1 MRPFAV
7 LLVVVSLGCAHQPV
21 ANPST
26 TAAVAD
32 LSATVELEEFR
43 LPNEGAFPHDPATGH
58 DGVLWFTEQRANAI
72 GAFDPF
78 VHTFRE
84 YRIPTPDSG
93 PHGIAVD
100 AFGDVWFTAGKRG
113 YIGRLD
119 PDAGA
124 FAEWPMPDAR
134 AKDPHS
140 LACAPDGTM
149 FFTVEEGGFVGRLDP
164 RTGKIDLR
172 QLAEGSRPYGVAIG
186 KDGAPYF
193 CEFGANRI
201 GRLDPTSL
209 EIREYTLPEGAR
221 PRRIAVAS
229 DGALHYTD
237 FARAKHARLDPRTGL
252 VREWPTRAQPYAI
265 AITPD
270 DRVWFVETGVSPNTL
285 VRFDPRTEQSL
296 SMPIPS
302 GGGVV
307 RNMVATPDGRLYLAE
322 SGTNRVAIAT
332 PR

>member
-1 MRPFAV
+1 LF
-7 LLVVVSLGCAHQPV
+7 VVISLGCAHQPV

-32 LSATVELEEFR
+32 LSATVELDEFR
-43 LPNEGAFPHDPATGH
+43 IPTAGAFPHDPAAGH
-58 DGVLWFTEQRANAI
+58 DGTLWFTEQKANAI
-72 GAFDPF
+72 GRFDPF
-78 VHTFRE
+78 MHTFRE
-84 YRIPTPDSG
+84 YRVPTPNSG

-100 AFGDVWFTAGKRG
+100 AFDDVWFTASTGG

-119 PDAGA
+119 PDTGA
-124 FAEWPMPDAR
+124 VTAFPMPDAR

-140 LACAPDGTM
+140 LAFAPDGTL
-149 FFTVEEGGFVGRLDP
+149 FFTVEEGGFVGKLDP
-164 RTGKIDLR
+164 RTRKIDLR
-172 QLAEGSRPYGVAIG
+172 ELGAGSLPYGIVIG
-186 KDGAPYF
+186 VDNAPYF

-201 GRLDPTSL
+201 GRLDPKSL
-209 EIREYTLPEGAR
+209 EVREYTLPEGAR

-252 VREWPTRAQPYAI
+252 VREWATRAQPYAI

-270 DRVWFVETGVSPNTL
+270 DDVWFVETGVSPNML
-285 VRFDPRTEQSL
+285 VRFDPKTEVAL
-296 SMPIPS
+296 SMAIPS

-322 SGTNRVAIAT
+322 SGTNRVAVAT

>member
-1 MRPFAV
+1 MRPLAV
-7 LLVVVSLGCAHQPV
+7 MLVIVSLGCAHQPV

-26 TAAVAD
+26 TAAAAD
-32 LSATVELEEFR
+32 LSASVELEEFR
-43 LPNEGAFPHDPATGH
+43 IPRDGAFPHDPASGH
-58 DGVLWFTEQRANAI
+58 DGMLWFTEQKGNAI
-72 GAFDPF
+72 GRFDPF
-78 VHTFRE
+78 LHTFAE
-84 YRIPTPDSG
+84 FPIPTADSG

-100 AFGDVWFTAGKRG
+100 AQGDVWFTAESRG

-124 FAEWPMPDAR
+124 VHEWPMPDPR
-134 AKDPHS
+134 ASDPHS
-140 LACAPDGTM
+140 LAFAPSGVL
-149 FFTVEEGGFVGRLDP
+149 FFTVQRGGFVGRLDP
-164 RTGKIDLR
+164 RTNKIDLR
-172 QLAEGSRPYGVAIG
+172 ELRAGSLPYGIAIG
-186 KDGAPYF
+186 KDGAAYF

-221 PRRIAVAS
+221 PRRIAVAN

-237 FARAKHARLDPRTGL
+237 VARAKHARLDPQSAL
-252 VREWPTRAQPYAI
+252 VREWSTRPQPYAI

-270 DRVWFVETGVSPNTL
+270 DLVWFVETGVSPNTL
-285 VRFDPRTEQSL
+285 VRFDPKTEQSL

-302 GGGVV
+302 GGGIV

-322 SGTNRVAIAT
+322 SAANRIAVAT